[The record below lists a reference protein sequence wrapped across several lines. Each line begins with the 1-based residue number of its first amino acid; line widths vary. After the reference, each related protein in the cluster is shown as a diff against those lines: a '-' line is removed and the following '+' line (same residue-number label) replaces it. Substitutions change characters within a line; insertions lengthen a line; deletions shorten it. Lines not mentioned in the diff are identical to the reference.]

1 MGHCDKVTFIEQLKA
16 QVGEFIVIYIKSGA
30 DCCKHRG
37 VLCNIEED
45 FLVLIGDGIKTE
57 IPLKAIVAVKK
68 KISGGKNNKDDCYD
82 GC

>member
-1 MGHCDKVTFIEQLKA
+1 MGHCNKVTFVEELKA
-16 QVGEFIVIYIKSGA
+16 QIGEFIVVYIKSGA
-30 DCCKHRG
+30 ECCKQQG

-57 IPLKAIVAVKK
+57 IPLKAIAAVKK
-68 KISGGKNNKDDCYD
+68 RIPGGKDNKDGCYN